1 MAQLNPVQL
10 QKHLKGVDYPAR
22 KQDLINHVRQ
32 KGADEAAI
40 SALEKL
46 PDREFKNPIEVSQA
60 IADLK

>member
-1 MAQLNPVQL
+1 MAKINPVQL

-22 KQDLINHVRQ
+22 KEDLINHVRQ
-32 KGADEAAI
+32 KGADEPAI
-40 SALEKL
+40 SALEQL

>member
-1 MAQLNPVQL
+1 MAKLNPVQL
-10 QKHLKGVDYPAR
+10 QKHLKGVNYPAK
-22 KQDLINHVRQ
+22 KQDLIDHVRQ
-32 KGADEAAI
+32 KGVEEEAI

>member
-10 QKHLKGVDYPAR
+10 QKQLKGVDYPAR
-22 KQDLINHVRQ
+22 KQDLIDHVRQ

-46 PDREFKNPIEVSQA
+46 PDREFKNPIELSQA

>member
-22 KQDLINHVRQ
+22 KQDLIDHVRQ